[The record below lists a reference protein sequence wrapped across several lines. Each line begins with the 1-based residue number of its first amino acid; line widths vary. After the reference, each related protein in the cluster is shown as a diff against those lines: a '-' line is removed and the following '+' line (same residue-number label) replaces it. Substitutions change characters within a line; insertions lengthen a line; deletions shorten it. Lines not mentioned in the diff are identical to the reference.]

1 MVGSCLATASTSAF
15 NGEFSRYH
23 GECPGT
29 GGASTWLNEQTDR
42 FLFYYSSLGAWVVS
56 AVCGSDSGVT
66 AYGAVA
72 GELPFQDP
80 VNPWQCSDNAAGF
93 AGRAI
98 SIECTFYDGQ
108 PLPCAVGTFDPSG
121 VAPNGDCPN
130 SCPPHLPAT
139 IAGATSAADC
149 FTYATNLVLVS
160 AGTNRL
166 TEFNGDSSS
175 YVMMIEEG
183 NLDNPRGVACVN
195 ETACVVANEK
205 SHEIR
210 MIIGGEDKGIV
221 ATVVSQAP
229 CLVEQGSP
237 LSLACARA
245 DSLLS
250 PLAQGSPSGVTYVPN
265 LDLIMVCKLAGNGGV
280 YLFDPRNGDQEEEDA
295 VGAIPTNPALN
306 VGRPQKAVIGEF
318 DNEVLFSTLDRTVI
332 RFCLP
337 ATAGGE
343 GCNPARNAIMVSS
356 SNALMGLAV
365 IRETGK
371 FLVAESTDNKVYECE
386 LDVTG
391 ITTSQ
396 CEIFAFSPTS
406 DTWDPNDVLVDDEKK
421 LVYVMDNLYSD
432 VFLFNFDREY
442 LGRLASSRGG
452 LMQPSAMAIRPGVL
466 ASLS

>member
-1 MVGSCLATASTSAF
+1 
-15 NGEFSRYH
+15 
-23 GECPGT
+23 
-29 GGASTWLNEQTDR
+29 
-42 FLFYYSSLGAWVVS
+42 
-56 AVCGSDSGVT
+56 
-66 AYGAVA
+66 
-72 GELPFQDP
+72 
-80 VNPWQCSDNAAGF
+80 
-93 AGRAI
+93 
-98 SIECTFYDGQ
+98 
-108 PLPCAVGTFDPSG
+108 
-121 VAPNGDCPN
+121 
-130 SCPPHLPAT
+130 
-139 IAGATSAADC
+139 
-149 FTYATNLVLVS
+149 
-160 AGTNRL
+160 RL

-221 ATVVSQAP
+221 AT
-229 CLVEQGSP
+229 
-237 LSLACARA
+237 
-245 DSLLS
+245 
-250 PLAQGSPSGVTYVPN
+250 GSPSGVTYVAH

-306 VGRPQKAVIGEF
+306 IGRPQKVVIGEF

-356 SNALMGLAV
+356 SNALIGLAV

-371 FLVAESTDNKVYECE
+371 FLVAEKTDNKVYECE

-406 DTWDPNDVLVDDEKK
+406 DTYVKPPLTTVAGEQITAPVVLLDPHNRTVDETHTKDPDA
-421 LVYVMDNLYSD
+421 LQLRVTATG
-432 VFLFNFDREY
+432 F
-442 LGRLASSRGG
+442 
-452 LMQPSAMAIRPGVL
+452 IPGTDIP
-466 ASLS
+466 ATIAGDFITDDAGSLSAVVTVEFAGTWS